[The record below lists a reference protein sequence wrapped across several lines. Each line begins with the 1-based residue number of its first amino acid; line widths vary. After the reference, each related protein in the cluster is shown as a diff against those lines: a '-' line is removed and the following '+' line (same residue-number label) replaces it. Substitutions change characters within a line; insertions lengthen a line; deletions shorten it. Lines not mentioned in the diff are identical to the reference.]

1 MILSC
6 NPELYKRRKEK
17 KCIDKMGAT
26 VLMDL
31 ALFRYVPDFIPFL
44 GLLTN
49 YIQIKEMD
57 IEICASPKWLGMDGE
72 NKRF

>member
-1 MILSC
+1 
-6 NPELYKRRKEK
+6 
-17 KCIDKMGAT
+17 MGAT

-31 ALFRYVPDFIPFL
+31 ALFIYVPGFIPVL